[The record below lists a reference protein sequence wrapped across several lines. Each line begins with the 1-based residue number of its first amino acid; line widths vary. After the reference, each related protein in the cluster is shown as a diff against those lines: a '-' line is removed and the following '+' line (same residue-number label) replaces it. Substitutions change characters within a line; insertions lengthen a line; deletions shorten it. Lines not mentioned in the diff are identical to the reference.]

1 MHIDYCNI
9 ESPVGKLVAGADHS
23 GICFLEFVDG
33 ADLTIEELKL
43 RFKAHSFEFHFNVS
57 NLLNQL
63 ILELN
68 AYFSGLRKSFS
79 VPLSFYGTDFQKRV
93 WDELIKVPFGTT
105 CSYQQQAIRL
115 GNLAAIRAV
124 AHANGTNKL
133 AILVPCHRVIGSNG
147 NLTGY
152 AGGLWR
158 KKFLLELEQSNS
170 KQLTLF
176 SS

>member
-1 MHIDYCNI
+1 MQIDFSFI
-9 ESPVGKLVAGADHS
+9 ESPLGKLVAGADPS
-23 GICFLEFVDG
+23 GICFLEFIDDPDVSID
-33 ADLTIEELKL
+33 ELRQGLKMDSYDFQ
-43 RFKAHSFEFHFNVS
+43 FKASTF
-57 NLLNQL
+57 LDQL

-68 AYFSGLRKSFS
+68 EYFSGLRKSFTI
-79 VPLSFYGTDFQKRV
+79 PLSFLGTDFQKKV
-93 WDELIKVPFGTT
+93 WNELLKIPFGSTI
-105 CSYQQQAIRL
+105 SYQQQAIRL

-133 AILVPCHRVIGSNG
+133 AILVPCHRVIGSDG

-170 KQLTLF
+170 KQLKLF
-176 SS
+176 S

>member
-1 MHIDYCNI
+1 MQLDFCYI
-9 ESPVGKLVAGADHS
+9 ESPIGKLLASADHS
-23 GICFLEFVDG
+23 GICFLEFIDG
-33 ADLTIEELKL
+33 SDLTIAELSL
-43 RFKAHSFEFHFNVS
+43 RLKKDPLDIHFNIS

-68 AYFSGLRKSFS
+68 EYFAGLRKSFT
-79 VPLSFYGTDFQKRV
+79 VPLSFYGTDFQKKV
-93 WDELIKVPFGTT
+93 WNELLKIPFGTT
-105 CSYQQQAIRL
+105 SSYQQQAIRL

-133 AILVPCHRVIGSNG
+133 AILVPCHRVIGSDG

-170 KQLTLF
+170 KQLALF

>member
-1 MHIDYCNI
+1 MQLDFCYI
-9 ESPVGKLVAGADHS
+9 ESPIGKLLASADHS
-23 GICFLEFVDG
+23 GICFLEFIDG
-33 ADLTIEELKL
+33 SDLTIAELSL
-43 RFKAHSFEFHFNVS
+43 RLRKDPLDIHFNIS

-68 AYFSGLRKSFS
+68 EYFAGLRKSFT
-79 VPLSFYGTDFQKRV
+79 VPLSFYGTDFQKKV
-93 WDELIKVPFGTT
+93 WNELLKIPFGTT
-105 CSYQQQAIRL
+105 SSYQQQAIRL

-133 AILVPCHRVIGSNG
+133 AILVPCHRVIGSDG

-170 KQLTLF
+170 KQLALF

>member
-1 MHIDYCNI
+1 MQLDFCYI
-9 ESPVGKLVAGADHS
+9 ESPLGKLLAGADHS
-23 GICFLEFVDG
+23 GICFLEFIDG
-33 ADLTIEELKL
+33 PELTIAELSL
-43 RFKAHSFEFHFNVS
+43 RLKKDPLDIHFNIS

-68 AYFSGLRKSFS
+68 EYFAGLRKSFT
-79 VPLSFYGTDFQKRV
+79 VPLSFYGTDFQKKV
-93 WDELIKVPFGTT
+93 WNELLKIPFGTT
-105 CSYQQQAIRL
+105 SSYQQQAIRL

-133 AILVPCHRVIGSNG
+133 AILVPCHRVIGSDG

-170 KQLTLF
+170 KQLALF